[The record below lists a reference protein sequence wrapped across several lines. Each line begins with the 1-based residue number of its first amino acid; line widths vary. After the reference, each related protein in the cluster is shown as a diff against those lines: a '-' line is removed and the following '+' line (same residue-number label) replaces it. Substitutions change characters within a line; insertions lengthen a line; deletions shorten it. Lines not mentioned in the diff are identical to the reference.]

1 MARAPQLLMR
11 LPTYLLNGALV
22 AAGVAVVHGTVG
34 AAAGAGAAGLALT
47 GAVCTSLADA
57 PVAMVRAWRQLLAA
71 ALAAL
76 VGTALVTLAQP
87 AGPVALGLALAL
99 GGALAMMVMSW
110 GIRAGAVA
118 FAPVLAMVFTL
129 ASPAGSVSPLSV
141 LGWQA
146 VGAALYGL
154 WAVATGRLMQPRW
167 RTLAVA
173 SALQASAALLQARA
187 EVWRASAAAPHR
199 PGTDHPA
206 SAAWRWVQQEA
217 ELADLLQAARDL
229 VFAAPRAEHHQRLAA
244 VLVRT
249 IELRDVLLAVRLDLD
264 LIGHDAPGRQTM
276 AEMAA
281 ALGRL
286 ADQLSQAASTLR
298 LGRPSP
304 AHAEVPGAYAGPTTP
319 SDLGN
324 LQAPG
329 SSVAWPAHD
338 PRARLALVLQL
349 RLQALGRGVQQVH
362 DALQGPPPPAALSA
376 EQLRRFVAASDWP
389 LSALTAQFSGHS
401 PVLRH
406 ALRTGLAFGCAF
418 ALAQVLPWTAHPHW
432 LVLSVAVVLRGNLAQ
447 TLARRNQRV
456 GGTLLGCLLVV
467 GLVRLPAVPWQALVF
482 LLAVGTAH
490 AFVVRRYW
498 LAATAATVMALLQ
511 AHLMHPAG
519 GLAVAE
525 RVADTVLGAA
535 LAWLFSYVLPAW
547 ERRQLPRLVGQTRQ
561 ALSDYALAVLGA
573 AGPDQVAQRLARRR
587 AYDALGALAAA
598 AQRSAAEPRSERL
611 PTDQVLRLLDH
622 GQRLMAHLSLVRLS
636 LTGPWVAN
644 AGAALADSL
653 AQTHRALTQLLA
665 NPALADTGAGDGPT
679 APMPSPWSGGLDAL
693 PLAAPEHDGLPW
705 LQRRLGVMQQDAQAV
720 QQAAW
725 ALSRPR

>member
-22 AAGVAVVHGTVG
+22 AAGVAMVHGTVG
-34 AAAGAGAAGLALT
+34 AAAGSGAAGLALI

-57 PVAMVRAWRQLLAA
+57 PVAMVRAWRQVLAA

-76 VGTALVTLAQP
+76 AGTALVTLAQP
-87 AGPVALGLALAL
+87 EPVALGLALAL

-110 GIRAGAVA
+110 GPRAGAVA

-129 ASPAGSVSPLSV
+129 ASPAGSVPPLRL

-154 WAVATGRLMQPRW
+154 WAFTTGRMMQPRW

-187 EVWRASAAAPHR
+187 EVWRASAAAPAE
-199 PGTDHPA
+199 PGTDDPA
-206 SAAWRWVQQEA
+206 GAAWRWVQQEA

-229 VFAAPRAEHHQRLAA
+229 VFAAPKAAHHQRMAA
-244 VLVRT
+244 VLVHT

-264 LIGHDAPGRQTM
+264 LIGHDAPGRQAM
-276 AEMAA
+276 AEMAD

-286 ADQLSQAASTLR
+286 ADQLAQAATTLR
-298 LGRPSP
+298 LGRPGP
-304 AHAEVPGAYAGPTTP
+304 APAAGADPGAP
-319 SDLGN
+319 
-324 LQAPG
+324 QAPG
-329 SSVAWPAHD
+329 SSVVWPEHD
-338 PRARLALVLQL
+338 PRARLVPVLQL
-349 RLQALGRGVQQVH
+349 RLLALGRGVQQVH
-362 DALQGPPPPAALSA
+362 DALQGPPPPAGLSA
-376 EQLRRFVAASDWP
+376 EQLSRFVAPSDWP
-389 LSALTAQFSGHS
+389 LSALKAQFNGHS

-406 ALRTGLAFGCAF
+406 ALRTGLAFGCAY
-418 ALAQVLPWTAHPHW
+418 ALAQVLPWGAHPHW

-456 GGTLLGCLLVV
+456 VGTLLGCLLVV
-467 GLVRLPAVPWQALVF
+467 GLIRLPAVPWQALVF

-498 LAATAATVMALLQ
+498 LAAIAATVMALLQ

-519 GLAVAE
+519 GLAVTE
-525 RVADTVLGAA
+525 RLADTVLGAA

-547 ERRQLPRLVGQTRQ
+547 ERRQLPRLVNQARQ

-573 AGPDQVAQRLARRR
+573 PGPDQVAQRLARRR

-611 PTDQVLRLLDH
+611 PTAQVLSLLDH

-636 LTGPWVAN
+636 LAGQWVAG
-644 AGAALADSL
+644 AGPALTDSL
-653 AQTHRALTQLLA
+653 AQTHRALTRLLA
-665 NPALADTGAGDGPT
+665 NPALANTEAADDSAA
-679 APMPSPWSGGLDAL
+679 APFLSPASDGLDAL
-693 PLAAPEHDGLPW
+693 PLAAPDQDGLPW
-705 LQRRLGVMQQDAQAV
+705 LQRRLGVLQKDAQAV
-720 QQAAW
+720 QQAVW
-725 ALSRPR
+725 ALSRPRS

>member
-22 AAGVAVVHGTVG
+22 AAGVAMVHGTVG
-34 AAAGAGAAGLALT
+34 VAAGAGAAGLALT

-76 VGTALVTLAQP
+76 AGTALVTLAQP

-129 ASPAGSVSPLSV
+129 ASPAGSVSPLML

-154 WAVATGRLMQPRW
+154 WAVVTGRLMQPRW

-187 EVWRASAAAPHR
+187 GVWRASAAAPAQ
-199 PGTDHPA
+199 PGADDPA

-229 VFAAPRAEHHQRLAA
+229 VFAAPTAAHHQRLAA
-244 VLVRT
+244 VLVHT

-264 LIGHDAPGRQTM
+264 LIGHDAPGRQTT
-276 AEMAA
+276 AQMAA
-281 ALGRL
+281 ALGQL

-298 LGRPSP
+298 LGRTGPARSEIRGAGADPS
-304 AHAEVPGAYAGPTTP
+304 GTGK
-319 SDLGN
+319 

-329 SSVAWPAHD
+329 GNVVWPEHD
-338 PRARLALVLQL
+338 PRARLVPVLQL
-349 RLQALGRGVQQVH
+349 RLQALARGVQQVH
-362 DALQGPPPPAALSA
+362 TALQGPPPPTALSA
-376 EQLRRFVAASDWP
+376 EQLRRFVAPSDWP
-389 LSALTAQFSGHS
+389 LSALKAQFSGHS

-406 ALRTGLAFGCAF
+406 ALRTGLAFGCAY
-418 ALAQVLPWTAHPHW
+418 ALAQVLPWAAHPHW

-456 GGTLLGCLLVV
+456 GGTLLGCFLVV
-467 GLVRLPAVPWQALVF
+467 GLARLPAVPWQALVF

-561 ALSDYALAVLGA
+561 ALLDYALAVLGA

-587 AYDALGALAAA
+587 AYDTLGALAAA

-611 PTDQVLRLLDH
+611 PTAQVLRLLDH

-636 LTGPWVAN
+636 LAGPWVA
-644 AGAALADSL
+644 GAEPALTDSL
-653 AQTHRALTQLLA
+653 AQTHCALTQLLA
-665 NPALADTGAGDGPT
+665 NPARTGSAVVDDTAA
-679 APMPSPWSGGLDAL
+679 APIASPWSDGLDAL
-693 PLAAPEHDGLPW
+693 PIATPEQDGLPW
-705 LQRRLGVMQQDAQAV
+705 LQRRLGVLQKDAQAV

-725 ALSRPR
+725 ALSQPRS

>member
-22 AAGVAVVHGTVG
+22 AAGVAMVHSTVG
-34 AAAGAGAAGLALT
+34 AAAGASAAGLALT

-57 PVAMVRAWRQLLAA
+57 PVAMVRAWRQLLAG

-76 VGTALVTLAQP
+76 AGTALVILAQQE
-87 AGPVALGLALAL
+87 PVRLGLALAL

-110 GIRAGAVA
+110 GLRAGAVA

-129 ASPAGSVSPLSV
+129 ASPAGSVPPLKL

-154 WAVATGRLMQPRW
+154 WALATGWLMQPRW

-187 EVWRASAAAPHR
+187 EVWRSSAAAPAQ
-199 PGTDHPA
+199 PNAADPA
-206 SAAWRWVQQEA
+206 NAAWKWVQQEA
-217 ELADLLQAARDL
+217 TLADLLQTARDL
-229 VFAAPRAEHHQRLAA
+229 VFAAPTAAHYQRLAA
-244 VLVRT
+244 VLVHT

-264 LIGHDAPGRQTM
+264 LIDHDAPGRQTM
-276 AEMAA
+276 TEMAE
-281 ALGRL
+281 ALSRL
-286 ADQLSQAASTLR
+286 ADQLSHAANTLR
-298 LGRPSP
+298 LGRPETVP
-304 AHAEVPGAYAGPTTP
+304 AAPAALH
-319 SDLGN
+319 S
-324 LQAPG
+324 PG
-329 SSVAWPAHD
+329 SSVVWPEHD
-338 PRARLALVLQL
+338 PRARLVPALQL
-349 RLQALGRGVQQVH
+349 RLQVLGRRVQQVH
-362 DALQGPPPPAALSA
+362 DALQGPPPAVALSA
-376 EQLRRFVAASDWP
+376 DQLSRFVAPSDWP
-389 LSALTAQFSGHS
+389 LSALKAQFNGHS

-406 ALRTGLAFGCAF
+406 ALRTGLAFGCAY
-418 ALAQVLPWTAHPHW
+418 ALAQVLPWAAHPHW

-447 TLARRNQRV
+447 TLSRRNQRV

-467 GLVRLPAVPWQALVF
+467 GLVRLPEVPWQALAF

-519 GLAVAE
+519 GLAVTE

-535 LAWLFSYVLPAW
+535 LAWMFSYVLPAW
-547 ERRQLPRLVGQTRQ
+547 ERRQLPRLVNQTRQ
-561 ALSDYALAVLGA
+561 ALFDYALAVVGA

-611 PTDQVLRLLDH
+611 PTDKVLSLLDF

-636 LTGPWVAN
+636 LAAPWVAG
-644 AGAALADSL
+644 AGPALTDSL
-653 AQTHRALTQLLA
+653 AQTHRAVTRLLA
-665 NPALADTGAGDGPT
+665 NTEMADSSAA
-679 APMPSPWSGGLDAL
+679 APIFSAWSDCLDAL
-693 PLAAPEHDGLPW
+693 PLTAPDQDGLAW
-705 LQRRLGVMQQDAQAV
+705 LQRRLGVLQKDAQAV

-725 ALSRPR
+725 ALSGPPL

>member
-22 AAGVAVVHGTVG
+22 AAGVAMVHGTVG

-57 PVAMVRAWRQLLAA
+57 PVPMVRAWRQLLAG

-76 VGTALVTLAQP
+76 AGTALVLLAQP
-87 AGPVALGLALAL
+87 SPVVLGLALAL

-110 GIRAGAVA
+110 GLRAGAVA

-129 ASPAGSVSPLSV
+129 ASPAGSVPPV
-141 LGWQA
+141 RMLGWQA

-154 WAVATGRLMQPRW
+154 WAVATGWLMQPRW

-187 EVWRASAAAPHR
+187 EVWRASAAAPAQ
-199 PGTDHPA
+199 PGADDPA
-206 SAAWRWVQQEA
+206 RAAWRWVQQEA

-229 VFAAPRAEHHQRLAA
+229 VFAAPRAAHHQRLSA
-244 VLVRT
+244 VLVYT
-249 IELRDVLLAVRLDLD
+249 IELRDMLLAVRLDLD

-276 AEMAA
+276 AEMAQ

-298 LGRPSP
+298 LGQPGSAP
-304 AHAEVPGAYAGPTTP
+304 AMGADPAAR
-319 SDLGN
+319 DA

-329 SSVAWPAHD
+329 SSVAWPEHD
-338 PRARLALVLQL
+338 PRARLVPVLQL
-349 RLQALGRGVQQVH
+349 RLQALGRVVQQVH
-362 DALQGPPPPAALSA
+362 DALQGPPPSAVLSA
-376 EQLRRFVAASDWP
+376 EQLRRFVAPSDWP
-389 LSALTAQFSGHS
+389 LSALKAQFSGHS

-406 ALRTGLAFGCAF
+406 ALRTGLAFGCAY
-418 ALAQVLPWTAHPHW
+418 ALAQVLPWSAHPHW

-467 GLVRLPAVPWQALVF
+467 GLARLPAEPWQALVF

-490 AFVVRRYW
+490 AFVVRRY
-498 LAATAATVMALLQ
+498 LVTAIAATVMALLQ
-511 AHLMHPAG
+511 AHLMYPAG
-519 GLAVAE
+519 GLAVTE

-535 LAWLFSYVLPAW
+535 LAWLFSYVLPSW
-547 ERRQLPRLVGQTRQ
+547 ERRQLPRLVNQARQ
-561 ALSDYALAVLGA
+561 ALFHYALAVLGA
-573 AGPDQVAQRLARRR
+573 SGPDQVDQRLARRR

-611 PTDQVLRLLDH
+611 PTAQVLSLLDR

-636 LTGPWVAN
+636 LAGPWVAG
-644 AGAALADSL
+644 AGSALTDSL
-653 AQTHRALTQLLA
+653 AQTHRALARLLA
-665 NPALADTGAGDGPT
+665 DPAVAHTEVAGGSAA
-679 APMPSPWSGGLDAL
+679 APVSNSWSDGLDTL
-693 PLAAPEHDGLPW
+693 PLAAPDQDRLSW
-705 LQRRLGVMQQDAQAV
+705 LQRRLGVLQNDAQAV

-725 ALSRPR
+725 ALSHART

>member
-11 LPTYLLNGALV
+11 LPAYLLNGALV

-34 AAAGAGAAGLALT
+34 AAAGASAAGLALT
-47 GAVCTSLADA
+47 GAVCTSLADV

-76 VGTALVTLAQP
+76 AGTALVSLAQP
-87 AGPVALGLALAL
+87 AGPLALGLALAL

-110 GIRAGAVA
+110 GLRAGAVA

-129 ASPAGSVSPLSV
+129 ASPAGSVSPLAL

-154 WAVATGRLMQPRW
+154 WAVAVGRLMQPRW

-187 EVWRASAAAPHR
+187 EVWRASAATPAQT
-199 PGTDHPA
+199 GANDPA
-206 SAAWRWVQQEA
+206 SAVWKWVQQEA

-229 VFAAPRAEHHQRLAA
+229 VFAAPKAANHPRLAA
-244 VLVRT
+244 VLVHT
-249 IELRDVLLAVRLDLD
+249 IELRDVLLAVRVDLD

-276 AEMAA
+276 AEMAE

-286 ADQLSQAASTLR
+286 ADQLSQAASSLR
-298 LGRPSP
+298 LGRPGP
-304 AHAEVPGAYAGPTTP
+304 APA
-319 SDLGN
+319 SDADRT
-324 LQAPG
+324 APG
-329 SSVAWPAHD
+329 SRVVWPEHD
-338 PRARLALVLQL
+338 PRARLLPLLQL
-349 RLQALGRGVQQVH
+349 RLLALGRGVQQVQ
-362 DALQGPPPPAALSA
+362 DALQGTPPPMALSA
-376 EQLRRFVAASDWP
+376 EQLRRFVAPSDWP
-389 LSALTAQFSGHS
+389 LSALKAQFNGHS

-418 ALAQVLPWTAHPHW
+418 ALAQVLPWAAHPHW

-511 AHLMHPAG
+511 AHLTHPAG

-547 ERRQLPRLVGQTRQ
+547 ERRQLPRLVNQTRR
-561 ALSDYALAVLGA
+561 ALFDYALAVLGA

-611 PTDQVLRLLDH
+611 PTASVLRLLDH

-636 LTGPWVAN
+636 LAGPWVA
-644 AGAALADSL
+644 GAEPALGDSL
-653 AQTHRALTQLLA
+653 AHTHSALTRLLA
-665 NPALADTGAGDGPT
+665 NPAEVNAEAAGASAA
-679 APMPSPWSGGLDAL
+679 APLPNPWSDGLDTL
-693 PLAAPEHDGLPW
+693 PLTAPEHDGLPW
-705 LQRRLGVMQQDAQAV
+705 LQRRLAALQKDAQGV
-720 QQAAW
+720 QQATQ
-725 ALSRPR
+725 ALSRPHP

>member
-22 AAGVAVVHGTVG
+22 AAGVAMVHGTVG
-34 AAAGAGAAGLALT
+34 AAAGASAAGLALT

-57 PVAMVRAWRQLLAA
+57 PVAMVRAWRQLLAG

-76 VGTALVTLAQP
+76 AGTTLVILAQP
-87 AGPVALGLALAL
+87 GPVTLGLALAL
-99 GGALAMMVMSW
+99 GGTLAMMVMSW
-110 GIRAGAVA
+110 GLRAGAVA

-129 ASPAGSVSPLSV
+129 ASPAGSVSPLRL

-154 WAVATGRLMQPRW
+154 WALATGWLMQPRW

-187 EVWRASAAAPHR
+187 EVWRTSAAAPAQ
-199 PGTDHPA
+199 PNADKPTT
-206 SAAWRWVQQEA
+206 AAWSWVQQEA

-229 VFAAPRAEHHQRLAA
+229 VFVAPTAAHYQRLTA
-244 VLVRT
+244 VLVHT

-276 AEMAA
+276 AEMAE
-281 ALGRL
+281 ALSGL
-286 ADQLSQAASTLR
+286 AHQLSQAALALR
-298 LGRPSP
+298 LGRPGP
-304 AHAEVPGAYAGPTTP
+304 APAPPGE
-319 SDLGN
+319 LN
-324 LQAPG
+324 APG
-329 SSVAWPAHD
+329 SDVVWPEHD
-338 PRARLALVLQL
+338 PRARLVPVLQL
-349 RLQALGRGVQQVH
+349 RLRALGRGVQHVH
-362 DALQGPPPPAALSA
+362 DALQGSPSPVALSA
-376 EQLRRFVAASDWP
+376 DQLSRFVAPSDWP
-389 LSALTAQFSGHS
+389 LSALKAQFSGHS

-418 ALAQVLPWTAHPHW
+418 ALAQVLPWSAHPHW

-498 LAATAATVMALLQ
+498 LAATAATIMALLQ
-511 AHLMHPAG
+511 AHLMHPVG

-525 RVADTVLGAA
+525 RVADTVLGAG
-535 LAWLFSYVLPAW
+535 LAWMFSYVLPAW
-547 ERRQLPRLVGQTRQ
+547 ERRQLPRLVNQTRQ

-587 AYDALGALAAA
+587 AYDSLGALSAA

-611 PTDQVLRLLDH
+611 PTVQVLSLLDR
-622 GQRLMAHLSLVRLS
+622 GQRLMAHLSLVRLT
-636 LTGPWVAN
+636 LAAPWVVD
-644 AGAALADSL
+644 AGPALTDSL
-653 AQTHRALTQLLA
+653 AQSHRALTRLLA
-665 NPALADTGAGDGPT
+665 NPAMTNTAADDGRAAGPI
-679 APMPSPWSGGLDAL
+679 ASAWSNGLDAL
-693 PLAAPEHDGLPW
+693 PLTAPEQDGLPW
-705 LQRRLGVMQQDAQAV
+705 LQRRLGVLQKDAQAV

-725 ALSRPR
+725 ALSRPNA

>member
-1 MARAPQLLMR
+1 MARVPPLLMR

-22 AAGVAVVHGTVG
+22 ALGVAVVHGTVG

-76 VGTALVTLAQP
+76 TGTALVLLAQP
-87 AGPVALGLALAL
+87 GQVALGLALAL

-110 GIRAGAVA
+110 GPRAGAVA

-129 ASPAGSVSPLSV
+129 ATPAGSVPPLRM

-154 WAVATGRLMQPRW
+154 WAVATGRLMQRRW

-187 EVWRASAAAPHR
+187 EVWRASAAASAA
-199 PGTDHPA
+199 PGADDPA

-229 VFAAPRAEHHQRLAA
+229 VFAAPKAAHHARLAA
-244 VLVRT
+244 VLVHT
-249 IELRDVLLAVRLDLD
+249 IELRDMLLAVRLDLD

-276 AEMAA
+276 IEMAE
-281 ALGRL
+281 ALCQL
-286 ADQLSQAASTLR
+286 AERLSQAASTVR
-298 LGRPSP
+298 LGRPDP
-304 AHAEVPGAYAGPTTP
+304 ATVAGA
-319 SDLGN
+319 DLT
-324 LQAPG
+324 APG
-329 SSVAWPAHD
+329 SQQMPGSDVAWPEHD
-338 PRARLALVLQL
+338 PRVRLVPVLQL
-349 RLQALGRGVQQVH
+349 RLQTLSRGVQQVQ
-362 DALQGPPPPAALSA
+362 DALQGPPPPTVLSA
-376 EQLRRFVAASDWP
+376 EQLRRFVAPSDWP
-389 LSALTAQFSGHS
+389 LSALKAQFGGHS

-406 ALRTGLAFGCAF
+406 ALRTGLAFGCAY
-418 ALAQVLPWTAHPHW
+418 ALAQVLPWSAHPHW

-456 GGTLLGCLLVV
+456 GGTLLGCLVVV
-467 GLVRLPAVPWQALVF
+467 GLVRLPAEPWQGLAF

-490 AFVVRRYW
+490 AFVLRRYW
-498 LAATAATVMALLQ
+498 LTATAATVMALLQ

-525 RVADTVLGAA
+525 RVADTVLGAG

-547 ERRQLPRLVGQTRQ
+547 ERRQLPRQVNQARQ
-561 ALSDYALAVLGA
+561 ALCDYALAVLGA
-573 AGPDQVAQRLARRR
+573 AGPDQVAQRMSRRR

-611 PTDQVLRLLDH
+611 PTAQVLRLLDH

-636 LTGPWVAN
+636 LAGPWAAD
-644 AGAALADSL
+644 AG
-653 AQTHRALTQLLA
+653 
-665 NPALADTGAGDGPT
+665 PALADTLGQAHRALTLLLAKPTGASNETANDGATTPIS
-679 APMPSPWSGGLDAL
+679 SPWSDSLDAL
-693 PLAAPEHDGLPW
+693 PVAAPELDGLPW
-705 LQRRLGVMQQDAQAV
+705 LQRRLGVLQKDAQAV

-725 ALSRPR
+725 ALSRPRN